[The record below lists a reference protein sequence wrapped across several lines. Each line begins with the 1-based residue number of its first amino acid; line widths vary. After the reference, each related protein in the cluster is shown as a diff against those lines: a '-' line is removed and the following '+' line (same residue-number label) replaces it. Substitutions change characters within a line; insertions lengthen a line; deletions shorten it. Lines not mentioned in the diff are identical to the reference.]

1 MLRSYANIGNTHA
14 QAARRW
20 AERSDEAALQ
30 LLHGCCEELMGLNK
44 KQQLRGVRSKIWKH
58 EQVIEW

>member
-1 MLRSYANIGNTHA
+1 
-14 QAARRW
+14 
-20 AERSDEAALQ
+20 
-30 LLHGCCEELMGLNK
+30 MGLNK